1 MICTRKY
8 FLKFKYCEPK
18 KLVAYSKPIFLHSR
32 IKYQDYT
39 QNGEAIFGNANM
51 GEHKHGVIYVKKL
64 M

>member
-1 MICTRKY
+1 MIY
-8 FLKFKYCEPK
+8 KYCEPK
-18 KLVAYSKPIFLHSR
+18 KLVAYNKPIFLHYR